1 METLD
6 LNRLIDKL
14 VSLERESEIV
24 EFKENFHS
32 KEEIGERIS
41 ALSNSACL
49 LKQPFAYLVF
59 GIDDATHK
67 IIGTTFHSKTQMV
80 GNEELEVWLINRLN
94 PKIDFRCYDF
104 EYGKSINIVLFG
116 IPATDNVPVKFMN
129 ESYIR
134 INSSTRKLIN
144 YPEKEKQIWK
154 NETTETFLLKDA
166 KMNLSLSD
174 IPKYIST
181 ETYFDLLQIPYPTT
195 LENVIMRFKEENFV
209 SEYDGLYSVTNLGAL
224 LFAKNLNDFGSLA
237 RKSMR
242 VIKYQSNNRI
252 NTERE
257 IISDKGYAIGLPM
270 LMEMISGQLPAN
282 EAIGNI
288 LRKDVRMYPEI
299 AVRELVANSIIHQ
312 DFAVKG
318 FPTVEIFSDR
328 IEISNPGQPVINS
341 DRFID
346 EYSSRNEKLADIMRR
361 MGFCEEK
368 GSGLDKTV
376 FHIELFQLPAV
387 KITVQENRTILTLY
401 SYKTLNDMSKEEK
414 IRACYQHS
422 CLKYVSNEIMT
433 NQTLRERFGIEEH
446 NAALA
451 SRIIKDT
458 LEMGLIK
465 EDNPD
470 NRSRKFRHYSPWWA

>member
-1 METLD
+1 MCLKIV
-6 LNRLIDKL
+6 LIKF
-14 VSLERESEIV
+14 V
-24 EFKENFHS
+24 ELYKN
-32 KEEIGERIS
+32 KT
-41 ALSNSACL
+41 
-49 LKQPFAYLVF
+49 F
-59 GIDDATHK
+59 GI
-67 IIGTTFHSKTQMV
+67 
-80 GNEELEVWLINRLN
+80 
-94 PKIDFRCYDF
+94 
-104 EYGKSINIVLFG
+104 
-116 IPATDNVPVKFMN
+116 
-129 ESYIR
+129 
-134 INSSTRKLIN
+134 
-144 YPEKEKQIWK
+144 KEKQIWK

-299 AVRELVANSIIHQ
+299 AVRELVVNSIIHQ

-458 LEMGLIK
+458 VEMGLIK

-470 NRSRKFRHYSPWWA
+470 NRSRKFRRYSPWWA